1 MTRRAIIDELAKAGA
16 AEAAAVNAREKLRA
30 LDAAAMATR
39 LRDPRCEIT
48 REDRELLADY
58 LDGRIKR
65 GRGGQPAA
73 ETALRYQSMA
83 RHVRIAMRHGV
94 QREEAVLLVRDLFDV
109 SKRTVETA
117 LSFTEAE

>member
-1 MTRRAIIDELAKAGA
+1 MVTGTAIATAGCEDARAVD
-16 AEAAAVNAREKLRA
+16 ARAKLRA
-30 LDAAAMATR
+30 LDTAAMTGR

-48 REDRELLADY
+48 QEDRELLADY

-94 QREEAVLLVRDLFDV
+94 QREEAVLIVRDLFDV

-117 LSFTEAE
+117 LSFTEVE